1 VSNWF
6 SDMSTRE
13 RRTFWACFGGW
24 ALDAMDVQLYAVAMP
39 TLIGLWGLSRTQAG
53 ALGTSALIVSSLG
66 GWLAGMLADRIGR
79 VKVLQ
84 ITILWFSFFTFL
96 SGLANSYEQM
106 LVFRSLQ
113 GLGFGGE
120 WAAGAVLMAEVIN
133 PKVRGRAVGCVQSGW
148 SVGYGAAA
156 LLFTAIFT
164 WFPAEVAWRY
174 LFFIGVLPGF
184 AVLFIRRNVEEPE
197 IYLAAKHAE
206 KGIEHKSV
214 LLDIFKP
221 PLLRST
227 AVASLLAAGTLGGN
241 YTILTW
247 LPTYLRTVRNLN
259 VLSTGSYLGVNI
271 FGSFL
276 GYVINAHLSDWL
288 GRRRTFALCAVCAS
302 VTIAVYT
309 LVPMSQTAT
318 LLLGFPL
325 GFFQSGIVAG
335 MGATFAELFP
345 TYVRATG
352 QGFSYNFGRGVG
364 SLMPTIVGML
374 GATMALNEAIG
385 ICALFSYALVLVA
398 VALLPET
405 RARALS
411 AHVQEPVAAS
421 S

>member
-1 VSNWF
+1 MSNWF

-39 TLIGLWGLSRTQAG
+39 TLIGLWSLSKTQAG

-156 LLFTAIFT
+156 LLFTAIFS
-164 WFPAEVAWRY
+164 WFPPEV
-174 LFFIGVLPGF
+174 GVALSVLHRHPSRALPCCSSGAMSKSRKSF
-184 AVLFIRRNVEEPE
+184 SRPNRLS
-197 IYLAAKHAE
+197 
-206 KGIEHKSV
+206 KGVEHKSV

-227 AVASLLAAGTLGGN
+227 ARGVAAGRGHSRWELHHPDVAAD
-241 YTILTW
+241 
-247 LPTYLRTVRNLN
+247 LPEDGSELERAFDRQ
-259 VLSTGSYLGVNI
+259 LS
-271 FGSFL
+271 
-276 GYVINAHLSDWL
+276 
-288 GRRRTFALCAVCAS
+288 GRQYFR
-302 VTIAVYT
+302 
-309 LVPMSQTAT
+309 
-318 LLLGFPL
+318 
-325 GFFQSGIVAG
+325 
-335 MGATFAELFP
+335 
-345 TYVRATG
+345 
-352 QGFSYNFGRGVG
+352 
-364 SLMPTIVGML
+364 
-374 GATMALNEAIG
+374 
-385 ICALFSYALVLVA
+385 
-398 VALLPET
+398 LLPRLRRST
-405 RARALS
+405 RT
-411 AHVQEPVAAS
+411 
-421 S
+421 